1 MKIISFVYD
10 VISFGNR
17 IIIIVV
23 WVSMYYVLFVRLLY
37 PNLLKSHR
45 PANAGPSR
53 NK

>member
-1 MKIISFVYD
+1 
-10 VISFGNR
+10 
-17 IIIIVV
+17 
-23 WVSMYYVLFVRLLY
+23 MYYILFVRLLY